1 MIEVDIATLKI
12 GNCED
17 SSHCDVS
24 HVVLALADNLRAER
38 GCGALAEEF
47 IIVLL
52 NVDLLLDSI
61 DSLGGNF
68 ACTLETISNLQGV
81 NALIKQLLCLVEKRT
96 SENDNTCSSITDLVV
111 LGL

>member
-1 MIEVDIATLKI
+1 M
-12 GNCED
+12 
-17 SSHCDVS
+17 
-24 HVVLALADNLRAER
+24 VLALADNLRAEC

-61 DSLGGNF
+61 DSLGGDF

-81 NALIKQLLCLVEKRT
+81 NTLIKQLLCLVEKRT
-96 SENDNTCSSITDLVV
+96 SENDDTCCSITDLVV
-111 LGL
+111 LRL